1 MVWSEIVFKIHR
13 CWPVGRASTRAVV
26 GHISLNLYRLAGTLA
41 PPSKR
46 ARLFS
51 AALTVA
57 ISSLIGCAFSRGNAK
72 LPAAVPPHESLPGVK
87 VTTKYEGGVTH
98 FYVENHELCEIT
110 MTFGLDLSNLESSV
124 RFPYTATFPAQEVTE
139 AFALT
144 PTVSGGEWEYSYTN
158 YFKLGSNCAQHDDS
172 YVYQLPYA
180 PGSKFKV
187 SQGYNG
193 SFSHKGANQYAID
206 WQMPEGTPVYA
217 ARGGV
222 VVKTKDDSSIG
233 GSSIKYDPYNN
244 YVLIRH
250 DDGTLGHYCHLQK
263 GGVYVRPGDRVV
275 VGQRIARSGNTG
287 FSSGAHLHF
296 SVFKTKDGR
305 ERVSIP
311 VKFRTS
317 DEQAVTLVEGQ
328 RYKSIEVQT
337 ASAPAMRAEAKPHA
351 VVGQ

>member
-1 MVWSEIVFKIHR
+1 MVWPEIRR
-13 CWPVGRASTRAVV
+13 CWLVGRASPRAVV
-26 GHISLNLYRLAGTLA
+26 GHITLNLFRLARTLA
-41 PPSKR
+41 PPSK
-46 ARLFS
+46 ASRLFCGTL
-51 AALTVA
+51 AFAVT
-57 ISSLIGCAFSRGNAK
+57 SLVGCAFSRGYAK
-72 LPAAVPPHESLPGVK
+72 LPPATPPHKSLLGVN
-87 VTTKYEGGVTH
+87 VTTKCEGGVTH

-110 MTFGLDLSNLESSV
+110 MTFGLDISNLESTV
-124 RFPYTATFPAQEVTE
+124 PFPYTATFPAQKVTE

-158 YFKLGSNCAQHDDS
+158 YFKLGSNRAKHDDS
-172 YVYQLPYA
+172 YIYQLPYA
-180 PGSKFKV
+180 PGSRFKV
-187 SQGYNG
+187 TQGYNG

-233 GSSIKYDPYNN
+233 GSSMKYDAYNN
-244 YVLIRH
+244 YILIRH

-263 GGVYVRPGDRVV
+263 GGLYVRPGDRVA

-296 SVFKTKDGR
+296 SVFRTKDGR

-317 DEQAVTLVEGQ
+317 DGPAATLVEGQ
-328 RYKSIEVQT
+328 RYKAIEVET
-337 ASAPAMRAEAKPHA
+337 ASAPAMRAEAKPHVSVA
-351 VVGQ
+351 Q

>member
-1 MVWSEIVFKIHR
+1 MSWLEVFGKNPGYRWVRILVLPRTRHR
-13 CWPVGRASTRAVV
+13 IFCGALALAVT
-26 GHISLNLYRLAGTLA
+26 SL
-41 PPSKR
+41 
-46 ARLFS
+46 F
-51 AALTVA
+51 
-57 ISSLIGCAFSRGNAK
+57 GCAFSRGNAK
-72 LPAAVPPHESLPGVK
+72 FPAAIPPHDSLPGVR
-87 VTTKYEGGVTH
+87 VTTKSEGGVTH
-98 FYVENHELCEIT
+98 FYVENQELCEIT
-110 MTFGLDLSNLESSV
+110 MTFGLDVSNLESTV
-124 RFPYTATFPAQEVTE
+124 HFPYTATFPAQQVTE
-139 AFALT
+139 AFTLT
-144 PTVSGGEWEYSYTN
+144 PTVSGSEWEYSYTN

-263 GGVYVRPGDRVV
+263 GGVYVRPEDQVMV
-275 VGQRIARSGNTG
+275 KQRIARSGNTG
-287 FSSGAHLHF
+287 FSSDAHLHF

-311 VKFRTS
+311 VKFKTS

-337 ASAPAMRAEAKPHA
+337 ASAPAIRAETKPHT